1 MEMERKA
8 RGRLLTGGCGREEA
22 GVTVSLGVGALN
34 VHESRAI
41 IHHSSLSFTGYEP
54 LKVWL
59 LLKSNFSREPSL
71 GLTSAVLLFSH
82 SVVSD
87 SW

>member
-1 MEMERKA
+1 MERKA

-41 IHHSSLSFTGYEP
+41 IHHSS
-54 LKVWL
+54 
-59 LLKSNFSREPSL
+59 
-71 GLTSAVLLFSH
+71 
-82 SVVSD
+82 
-87 SW
+87 